1 LGSKVQSI
9 YIKYHE
15 IGRRHLCW
23 TIWDG
28 NKDNCFNYKD
38 FKSNWD
44 SNTNVWKQIRKYI
57 KVKMD
62 ITETVKKLIK
72 DRNPFNT
79 SRNITETASKR
90 YNISLP
96 KNVRST

>member
-1 LGSKVQSI
+1 
-9 YIKYHE
+9 
-15 IGRRHLCW
+15 
-23 TIWDG
+23 
-28 NKDNCFNYKD
+28 
-38 FKSNWD
+38 
-44 SNTNVWKQIRKYI
+44 
-57 KVKMD
+57 MD

-79 SRNITETASKR
+79 SRNITETPGKR